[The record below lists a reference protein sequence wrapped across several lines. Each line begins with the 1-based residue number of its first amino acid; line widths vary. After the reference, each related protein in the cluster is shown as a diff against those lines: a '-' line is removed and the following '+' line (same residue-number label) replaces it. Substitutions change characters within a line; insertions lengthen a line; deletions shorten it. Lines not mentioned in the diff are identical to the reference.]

1 MGAHLLG
8 HRTNMLRR
16 HTCTLAEGRVHL
28 PFSLRRHNCAMP
40 HTAPTPHLHRPRRTA
55 SAKLAAALLL
65 GALGWPA
72 WASDRDHERARQAVQ
87 DGQVLPLR
95 TVLERLEREQPG
107 QVLEVELEQ
116 DDGVWIYEVK
126 LLRTGGQ
133 LVKLKLDARTA
144 ALLES
149 KARPSSR

>member
-1 MGAHLLG
+1 
-8 HRTNMLRR
+8 
-16 HTCTLAEGRVHL
+16 
-28 PFSLRRHNCAMP
+28 MP
-40 HTAPTPHLHRPRRTA
+40 HTAAALHTRRPWRAARTT
-55 SAKLAAALLL
+55 LAAALLF
-65 GALGWPA
+65 GALGLPA

-87 DGQVLPLR
+87 AGQVLPLR

-126 LLRTGGQ
+126 LLRAGGQ

>member
-1 MGAHLLG
+1 
-8 HRTNMLRR
+8 
-16 HTCTLAEGRVHL
+16 
-28 PFSLRRHNCAMP
+28 MP
-40 HTAPTPHLHRPRRTA
+40 HTAAALHTRRPWRAARTT
-55 SAKLAAALLL
+55 LAAALLF
-65 GALGWPA
+65 GALGLPA
-72 WASDRDHERARQAVQ
+72 WASDRDRDRDHERARQAVQ
-87 DGQVLPLR
+87 GGQVLPLR

-126 LLRTGGQ
+126 LLRAGGQ